1 MHKSLG
7 FCAAGILFF
16 AFNAGSAIASPDL
29 DTLPLGDGN
38 NSVSGAKKNYTYTC
52 RPGNPN
58 APGAV
63 DDVPWISG
71 NTWSLPKKQS
81 LGTLPGKNLWP
92 DAKYNQRESSG
103 WRTLSTSQVPTVGY
117 TGNFPVSDDPT
128 LSQYDRNP
136 GVPAAAKS
144 TIRIPLNP
152 KAANKVSCLPFAGV
166 ATALNGVTVYNAM
179 DGKGN
184 DARAHEVLDGCE
196 GHPNQS
202 NYHYHSGS
210 KCAIKSF
217 NSKASTSTLWGYAD
231 DGFGIYLVRNRSGNF
246 LTNSQ
251 LDKCHGRTAKVKF
264 NGKKQ
269 RIYHYV
275 INDEYP
281 YILGCFTGTATS
293 RGSSAGQAITSPQ
306 GSQDLSNR
314 PGPAERPPVS

>member
-16 AFNAGSAIASPDL
+16 AFNTGSAIASPDL

-71 NTWSLPKKQS
+71 SIWSLPKKQS

-92 DAKYNQRESSG
+92 DAKYNQRESG
-103 WRTLSTSQVPTVGY
+103 RWRTLSTSQVPTVGY

-210 KCAIKSF
+210 KCSIKGF

-231 DGFGIYLVRNRSGNF
+231 DGFGIYLVRNGSGNF

-264 NGKKQ
+264 NGKNK
-269 RIYHYV
+269 RFI
-275 INDEYP
+275 
-281 YILGCFTGTATS
+281 TTS
-293 RGSSAGQAITSPQ
+293 
-306 GSQDLSNR
+306 
-314 PGPAERPPVS
+314 